1 MLDTPITRYLQQ
13 EGINFLLLPHNKPAR
28 TIQEAAEAR
37 GVEPHRMVKSIL
49 LRDMGGLHVLACVP
63 GTRQVDPKKVRTL
76 FGCRRMTC
84 ADAQDVE
91 EVTGLTI
98 GTVAP
103 VGLRQ
108 PLPVVFDLSLSHYQ
122 TVNISS
128 GNRMAGIELAM
139 QDLVQLCKPLYGDI
153 CR

>member
-1 MLDTPITRYLQQ
+1 MDTPITRYLQQ
-13 EGINFLLLPHNKPAR
+13 EGIDFLLLPHHKPAR
-28 TIQEAAEAR
+28 TIQEAAAER
-37 GVEPHRMVKSIL
+37 GVEAHRLVKSIL

-76 FGCRRMTC
+76 LNCRRMTC

-91 EVTGLTI
+91 DVTGLTI

-103 VGLRQ
+103 IGLKQ
-108 PLPVVFDLSLSHYQ
+108 PLPVIFDRSLCEYQ

-139 QDLVQLCKPLYGDI
+139 SDLVQLCEPRYGDI